1 MVPFS
6 PLWIPADIPVGL
18 EPVRLHR
25 HTLVVPNSQIWL
37 AGVWNLASTDALRT
51 SITPHNP

>member
-18 EPVRLHR
+18 EPVR
-25 HTLVVPNSQIWL
+25 HTLVDPNSQIWL
-37 AGVWNLASTDALRT
+37 AGVWIQAKTDALRART
-51 SITPHNP
+51 NTHNP